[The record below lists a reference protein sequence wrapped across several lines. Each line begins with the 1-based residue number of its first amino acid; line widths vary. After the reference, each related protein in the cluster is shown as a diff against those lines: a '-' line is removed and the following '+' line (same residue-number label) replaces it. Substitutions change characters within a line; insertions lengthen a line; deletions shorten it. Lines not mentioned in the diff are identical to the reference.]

1 MRRCTGVPAAPG
13 LGIGEAHY
21 LGGRVEVQHRR
32 ILVEEIEEEL
42 QRFQQ
47 ALERADGQ
55 LAKIQDQIAASEPD
69 GQQYRILEA
78 HRMMLTD
85 VHLVEETRRIVKE
98 EQVAAEW
105 GVRRALDQIQA
116 VLSRIEDPY
125 FRDRR
130 SDVDM
135 VGEYILRN
143 LMGIEVSTHEA
154 VPSGAVVFAHDV
166 SPADITQLARVGVAG
181 IFTEG
186 GGKTSHSAV
195 LARAY
200 GLPYV
205 VGVQDCFSHIRSGIR
220 VIVDGG
226 RGEVILE
233 PDNRAIADYT
243 ARTERQAAR
252 GKRLAASRGEP
263 AITRDGVRIH
273 LAANVELTEEV
284 SHAVELGAESIG
296 LFRTEFLYL
305 ERPDL
310 PTEEEHYNHAVAALK
325 AVAQGAQGPGSRFV
339 TFRTLDLGGDKLP
352 ASVRMPA
359 GHNPALGL
367 RSIRYSLRRKDLFR
381 AQLRAFYR
389 AAAVAPLRILFPMI
403 SGVAELREAKQVCA
417 EVCRELAAEGIEHN
431 AFVPVGVMVETP
443 SAAMI
448 ADLLGHECE
457 FVTIG
462 TNDLIQYALAAD
474 RQDEHVGY
482 LYHPLHPAILRL
494 LRQVVLSAQR
504 AGKPVAMCGDMAGD
518 PLATWVLI
526 GLGLRDLS
534 MAPRQIPIVKSII
547 RATSLK
553 EAEQLCETISAFR
566 TESEIEDVVHRVM
579 RERYPLELDEEQDED
594 GASTPVGTAGS
605 GPGHGGAGP
614 GTPQSSQSSV
624 PSPPVVE

>member
-1 MRRCTGVPAAPG
+1 MRRCPGVAAAPG
-13 LGIGEAHY
+13 LGVGVAHY
-21 LGGRVEVQHRR
+21 LGGRVEVQQRH
-32 ILVEEIEEEL
+32 IPAEEIEHEL
-42 QRFQQ
+42 ARFEQ
-47 ALERADGQ
+47 ALQRADGQ
-55 LAKIQDQIAASEPD
+55 LAVIQEAVAAQDPD

-78 HRMMLTD
+78 HRLMLTD
-85 VHLVEETRRIVKE
+85 VHLVEETKRIVRE
-98 EQVAAEW
+98 DRVAPEW
-105 GVRRALDQIQA
+105 GVRRALDQIQH

-154 VPSGAVVFAHDV
+154 VPPGAVVFTHDV

-205 VGVQDCFSHIRSGIR
+205 VGVQDCFSHIRSGVT

-233 PDNRAIADYT
+233 PDQGALATYQARA
-243 ARTERQAAR
+243 EHHAAR
-252 GKRLAASRGEP
+252 AQRLAASRDQP
-263 AITRDGVRIH
+263 ALTLDGTRIH
-273 LAANVELTEEV
+273 LAANVELIEEV
-284 SHAVELGAESIG
+284 PSAVEAGAESIG

-305 ERPDL
+305 ERGDL
-310 PTEEEHYNHAVAALK
+310 PSEEEHYVHAVAALK
-325 AVAQGAQGPGSRFV
+325 AVPGGQFV

-352 ASVRMPA
+352 PSVRMPA

-367 RSIRYSLRRKDLFR
+367 RSIRYSLWRKDLFK
-381 AQLRAFYR
+381 AQLRALYR

-403 SGVAELREAKQVCA
+403 SGVAELRAAKEVCA
-417 EVCRELAAEGIEHN
+417 EVCRELAEEGVEHN
-431 AFVPVGVMVETP
+431 AFVPLGVMVETP
-443 SAAMI
+443 SAASI
-448 ADLLGHECE
+448 ADLLGQECE
-457 FVTIG
+457 FLTIG

-494 LRQVVLSAQR
+494 IRQVVLGAQR

-518 PLATWVLI
+518 PLLTWVLL

-534 MAPRQIPIVKSII
+534 MAPRQIPLVKSII
-547 RATSLK
+547 RSTQLT
-553 EAEQLCETISAFR
+553 EAERLVETISAFR
-566 TESEIEDVVHRVM
+566 TEAEIEDVVHRVM
-579 RERYPLELDEEQDED
+579 HERYPAELDEDAREEQ
-594 GASTPVGTAGS
+594 AA
-605 GPGHGGAGP
+605 
-614 GTPQSSQSSV
+614 
-624 PSPPVVE
+624 PPPALG